1 MQALGVLTLAHT
13 QNDNY
18 GAHLQ
23 AWALIQALRKIVAS
37 RPADSDPMAVGLVAT
52 EALEWYK
59 CARNQSQMIM
69 RYPTNDLVADKQR
82 ALLNFK
88 HLGARYKVF
97 EPFCR
102 ALQLRLPQE
111 TFNGVHGL
119 NLSQM
124 KFVVGSDWV
133 WHFTETKPPQPAFLG
148 LFPKFLDETGGVE

>member
-88 HLGARYKVF
+88 RELRSGAYIIISRKKW
-97 EPFCR
+97 
-102 ALQLRLPQE
+102 L
-111 TFNGVHGL
+111 
-119 NLSQM
+119 
-124 KFVVGSDWV
+124 K
-133 WHFTETKPPQPAFLG
+133 
-148 LFPKFLDETGGVE
+148 